1 MHRIF
6 LIAVV
11 KVLKNIKI
19 KMHSLVITSGEG
31 LKGENS
37 HNLPQNQNA
46 EKKKKKIF
54 TTQFNSNR
62 VIVEIE
68 VDLESK
74 GVLEKYSHYQI
85 AQELKLRVRSER
97 KTVTL

>member
-1 MHRIF
+1 M
-6 LIAVV
+6 
-11 KVLKNIKI
+11 
-19 KMHSLVITSGEG
+19 
-31 LKGENS
+31 KGENS

-46 EKKKKKIF
+46 EKKKKKKKIF

-74 GVLEKYSHYQI
+74 GVLEKYSYYQI
-85 AQELKLRVRSER
+85 AQELKLRVRGER

>member
-46 EKKKKKIF
+46 EKKKKIF

-68 VDLESK
+68 VDLES
-74 GVLEKYSHYQI
+74 
-85 AQELKLRVRSER
+85 
-97 KTVTL
+97 

>member
-46 EKKKKKIF
+46 EKKKIF

>member
-19 KMHSLVITSGEG
+19 KMHSLVIISGEG

-46 EKKKKKIF
+46 EKKKKKKNLY
-54 TTQFNSNR
+54 NS
-62 VIVEIE
+62 IQ
-68 VDLESK
+68 L
-74 GVLEKYSHYQI
+74 
-85 AQELKLRVRSER
+85 
-97 KTVTL
+97 

>member
-46 EKKKKKIF
+46 EKKKKKKSL
-54 TTQFNSNR
+54 QLNS
-62 VIVEIE
+62 
-68 VDLESK
+68 
-74 GVLEKYSHYQI
+74 
-85 AQELKLRVRSER
+85 
-97 KTVTL
+97 TLTE

>member
-19 KMHSLVITSGEG
+19 KMHSLVIISGEG

-46 EKKKKKIF
+46 EKKKKKKKSL
-54 TTQFNSNR
+54 QLNS
-62 VIVEIE
+62 
-68 VDLESK
+68 
-74 GVLEKYSHYQI
+74 
-85 AQELKLRVRSER
+85 
-97 KTVTL
+97 TLTE

>member
-1 MHRIF
+1 M
-6 LIAVV
+6 L
-11 KVLKNIKI
+11 
-19 KMHSLVITSGEG
+19 
-31 LKGENS
+31 
-37 HNLPQNQNA
+37 
-46 EKKKKKIF
+46 KKKKKIF